1 MRFITLISIIICLFA
16 FYYPDELFA
25 KTDSEK
31 IKLDNIK
38 KRIILKEKK
47 LKEYKKK
54 EGEVI
59 ERLNR
64 LEKQLIKE
72 NIKVNEINK
81 KISEIKIDIKK
92 SRTKINKLNSEINK
106 TTAVLEKRLVSL
118 YKYHRR
124 SGLRILLS
132 SKTYNDFIRQDK
144 LLSEIVSKDYDL
156 IKKSFNIVEDK
167 IKQEEKLRKQ
177 KTSLE
182 QKKDSYFRNTSKIN
196 STKKDKLTLL
206 KDTRKKK
213 ELQISAI
220 NELKK
225 YAKKLQNFI
234 DKLPSDKTDFKQL
247 THKFSSMKSKLP
259 FPVKGKIISKFG
271 KTEHPDLH
279 TFTFQK
285 GIEIKSPLGM
295 EIKSIFKGKV
305 IYADWFKG
313 YGNMIIINHGE
324 HYYSLYAHAEKL
336 FKQTGDIVDKND
348 TVALVGD
355 TNSLNG
361 SCLYFE
367 IRHKGKPQ
375 DPLKWLKK
383 SGNK

>member
-1 MRFITLISIIICLFA
+1 MRFITFISLIIIFTTIYSPCGIL
-16 FYYPDELFA
+16 A
-25 KTDSEK
+25 KTESEK

-38 KRIILKEKK
+38 NKIIQKEKK

-64 LEKQLIKE
+64 LEQQLIKE
-72 NIKVNEINK
+72 NIKVKEINK
-81 KISEIKIDIKK
+81 KISEIKRDIKK
-92 SRTKINKLNSEINK
+92 SREKINTLNSEINK
-106 TTAVLEKRLVSL
+106 SSIVLEKRLVAL

-132 SKTYNDFIRQDK
+132 SKTYNDFLRQDK
-144 LLSEIVSKDYDL
+144 LLNEIVSEDYAL
-156 IKKSFNIVEDK
+156 IKKSLNKIEDR
-167 IKQEEKLRKQ
+167 IIQEEKLRKQ
-177 KTSLE
+177 KVSLE
-182 QKKDSYFRNTSKIN
+182 NKKESYFRNTSKIK
-196 STKKDKLTLL
+196 STKNDKLTLL
-206 KDTRKKK
+206 KDTRNKKD
-213 ELQISAI
+213 LQISAI

-225 YAKKLQNFI
+225 YAAELQDFI
-234 DKLPSDKTDFKQL
+234 DNLPSEQTDFKQL
-247 THKFSSMKSKLP
+247 ARKFSSMKGKLS

-271 KTEHPDLH
+271 RTEHPELH

-285 GIEIKSPLGM
+285 GIEIKAPSGM
-295 EIKSIFKGKV
+295 EIKSIFNGKV

-324 HYYSLYAHAEKL
+324 HYCSIYAHAEKL
-336 FKQTGDIVDKND
+336 FNQVGDIVKKNE

-355 TNSLNG
+355 TNALNG

-367 IRHKGKPQ
+367 IRHRGKPQ
-375 DPLKWLKK
+375 NPLGWLKK
-383 SGNK
+383 Q

>member
-1 MRFITLISIIICLFA
+1 MRFITFISLIIIFMTIYC
-16 FYYPDELFA
+16 PCEISA
-25 KTDSEK
+25 KTESEK

-38 KRIILKEKK
+38 NKIIQKEKR

-54 EGEVI
+54 EGKVI

-64 LEKQLIKE
+64 LEQQLIKE
-72 NIKVNEINK
+72 NIKVKEINR
-81 KISEIKIDIKK
+81 KISKIKRDIKK
-92 SRTKINKLNSEINK
+92 SRETINKLNREINEIS
-106 TTAVLEKRLVSL
+106 AVLEKRLIAL

-132 SKTYNDFIRQDK
+132 SKTYSDFLRQDK
-144 LLSEIVSKDYDL
+144 LLNEIVSEDYGM
-156 IKKSFNIVEDK
+156 IKKSLNKIEDR
-167 IKQEEKLRKQ
+167 IKQEGKLKKQ

-182 QKKDSYFRNTSKIN
+182 KKKESYFRNTSKIK

-225 YAKKLQNFI
+225 YAEKLQDFI
-234 DKLPSDKTDFKQL
+234 DNLPSDQSDFKQL
-247 THKFSSMKSKLP
+247 ARKFSTMKGKLS

-271 KTEHPDLH
+271 RTEHPDLS

-285 GIEIKSPLGM
+285 GIEIKAPFGM
-295 EIKSIFKGKV
+295 EIKSIFQGKV
-305 IYADWFKG
+305 IYAGWFKG

-324 HYYSLYAHAEKL
+324 HYYSLYAHADKL
-336 FKQTGDIVDKND
+336 FKQVEDVVKKNE

-355 TNSLNG
+355 TNALNG

-367 IRHKGKPQ
+367 IRHRGKPQ
-375 DPLKWLKK
+375 NPLGWLKK

>member
-1 MRFITLISIIICLFA
+1 MRFLTFISLIIIFFTIYC
-16 FYYPDELFA
+16 PCEISA
-25 KTDSEK
+25 KTESDK

-38 KRIILKEKK
+38 NKIIQKEKK

-64 LEKQLIKE
+64 LEQQLIKE
-72 NIKVNEINK
+72 NIKVKEINR
-81 KISEIKIDIKK
+81 KISEIKRDIKN
-92 SRTKINKLNSEINK
+92 SRETINKLNREINK
-106 TTAVLEKRLVSL
+106 LGAVLEKRLVAL

-144 LLSEIVSKDYDL
+144 LLKEIVSEDYAI
-156 IKKSFNIVEDK
+156 IKKSLNKIEDR

-177 KTSLE
+177 KISLE
-182 QKKDSYFRNTSKIN
+182 KKKESYYRNTSKIK

-225 YAKKLQNFI
+225 YAKKLQDFI
-234 DKLPSDKTDFKQL
+234 DKLPSEQTDFKQL
-247 THKFSSMKSKLP
+247 ARKFSSMKGKLS

-271 KTEHPDLH
+271 RTEHPDLH

-285 GIEIKSPLGM
+285 GIEIKAPSGM
-295 EIKSIFKGKV
+295 EIKSIYKGKV

-313 YGNMIIINHGE
+313 YGNMTIINHGD

-336 FKQTGDIVDKND
+336 LKQVGDIVKKNE

-355 TNSLNG
+355 TNALNG

-367 IRHKGKPQ
+367 IRHRGKPQ
-375 DPLKWLKK
+375 DPLGWLKK

>member
-1 MRFITLISIIICLFA
+1 MRFITFISLIIIFTTIYSPCGIL
-16 FYYPDELFA
+16 A
-25 KTDSEK
+25 KTESEK

-38 KRIILKEKK
+38 NKIIQKEKK

-64 LEKQLIKE
+64 LEQQLIKE
-72 NIKVNEINK
+72 NIKVKEINK
-81 KISEIKIDIKK
+81 KISEIKRDIKK
-92 SRTKINKLNSEINK
+92 SREKINTLNSEINK
-106 TTAVLEKRLVSL
+106 SSIVLEKRLVAL

-132 SKTYNDFIRQDK
+132 SKTYNDFLRQDK
-144 LLSEIVSKDYDL
+144 LLNEIVSEDYAL
-156 IKKSFNIVEDK
+156 IKKSLNKIEDR
-167 IKQEEKLRKQ
+167 IIQEEKLRKQ
-177 KTSLE
+177 KVSLE
-182 QKKDSYFRNTSKIN
+182 NKKESYFRNTSKIK
-196 STKKDKLTLL
+196 STKNDKLTLL
-206 KDTRKKK
+206 KDTRNKKD
-213 ELQISAI
+213 LQISAI

-225 YAKKLQNFI
+225 YAAELQDFI
-234 DKLPSDKTDFKQL
+234 DNLPSEQTDFKQL
-247 THKFSSMKSKLP
+247 ARKFSSMKGKLS

-271 KTEHPDLH
+271 RTEHPDLH

-285 GIEIKSPLGM
+285 GIEIKAPSGM
-295 EIKSIFKGKV
+295 EIKSIFNGKV

-324 HYYSLYAHAEKL
+324 HYCSIYAHAEKL
-336 FKQTGDIVDKND
+336 FNQVGDIVKKNE

-355 TNSLNG
+355 TNALNG

-367 IRHKGKPQ
+367 IRHRGKPQ
-375 DPLKWLKK
+375 NPLGWLKK
-383 SGNK
+383 Q

>member
-1 MRFITLISIIICLFA
+1 MRFITFISLIIIFMTIYSPCGIL
-16 FYYPDELFA
+16 A
-25 KTDSEK
+25 KTESEK

-38 KRIILKEKK
+38 NKIIQKEKK

-64 LEKQLIKE
+64 LEQQLIKE
-72 NIKVNEINK
+72 NIKVKEINK
-81 KISEIKIDIKK
+81 KISEIKRDIKK
-92 SRTKINKLNSEINK
+92 SREKINTLNSEINK
-106 TTAVLEKRLVSL
+106 SSIVLEKRLVAL

-132 SKTYNDFIRQDK
+132 SKTYNDFLRQDK
-144 LLSEIVSKDYDL
+144 LLNEIVSEDYAL
-156 IKKSFNIVEDK
+156 IKKSLNKIEDR
-167 IKQEEKLRKQ
+167 IILEEKLRKQ
-177 KTSLE
+177 KVSLE
-182 QKKDSYFRNTSKIN
+182 NKKESYFRNTSKIK
-196 STKKDKLTLL
+196 STKNDKLTLL
-206 KDTRKKK
+206 KDTRNKKD
-213 ELQISAI
+213 LQISAI

-225 YAKKLQNFI
+225 YAAELQDFI
-234 DKLPSDKTDFKQL
+234 DNLPSEQTDFKQL
-247 THKFSSMKSKLP
+247 ARKFSSMKGKLS

-271 KTEHPDLH
+271 RTEHPDLH

-285 GIEIKSPLGM
+285 GIEIKAPSGM
-295 EIKSIFKGKV
+295 EIKSIFNGKV

-324 HYYSLYAHAEKL
+324 HYCSIYAHAEKL
-336 FKQTGDIVDKND
+336 FNQVGDIVKKNE

-355 TNSLNG
+355 TNALNG

-367 IRHKGKPQ
+367 IRHRGKPQ
-375 DPLKWLKK
+375 NPLGWLKK
-383 SGNK
+383 Q

>member
-1 MRFITLISIIICLFA
+1 MRFITLISIIICLFIV
-16 FYYPDELFA
+16 YCPVEISA
-25 KTDSEK
+25 KTDTEK

-38 KRIILKEKK
+38 KRIIQKEKK

-54 EGEVI
+54 EGQVI

-64 LEKQLIKE
+64 LEKQLINE
-72 NIKVNEINK
+72 NIKVDEINK
-81 KISEIKIDIKK
+81 KISKIKRDIKR
-92 SRTKINKLNSEINK
+92 SRVIINKLNSEINEISV
-106 TTAVLEKRLVSL
+106 VLEKRLVAL

-144 LLSEIVSKDYDL
+144 LLNEIVSKDYAL
-156 IKKSFNIVEDK
+156 IKKSLNKIEDR
-167 IKQEEKLRKQ
+167 ISQEKKLRKQ
-177 KTSLE
+177 KASFE
-182 QKKDSYFRNTSKIN
+182 KEKESYFINSSKIN

-213 ELQISAI
+213 DLQISAI

-225 YAKKLQNFI
+225 YAKKLQDFI
-234 DKLPSDKTDFKQL
+234 DKLPSDQIEFKQL
-247 THKFSSMKSKLP
+247 ANKFSAMKGKLS

-271 KTEHPDLH
+271 RTEHPDLH

-285 GIEIKSPLGM
+285 GIEIKSPFGM
-295 EIKSIFKGKV
+295 KIKSIFKGKV
-305 IYADWFKG
+305 IYAGWFKG

-324 HYYSLYAHAEKL
+324 NYYSLYAHAEKL
-336 FKQTGDIVDKND
+336 FKQIGEIVEENEA
-348 TVALVGD
+348 VALVGD

-375 DPLKWLKK
+375 NPLRWLKK
-383 SGNK
+383 SGRK

>member
-1 MRFITLISIIICLFA
+1 MRFITLISLIIIFITIYFPC
-16 FYYPDELFA
+16 EISA
-25 KTDSEK
+25 KTESDI

-38 KRIILKEKK
+38 NKIIQKEKK

-54 EGEVI
+54 EGKVI

-64 LEKQLIKE
+64 LEQQLIKE
-72 NIKVNEINK
+72 NIKVKEINR
-81 KISEIKIDIKK
+81 KISKIKSDIKK
-92 SRTKINKLNSEINK
+92 SRETINKLNKEINEIS
-106 TTAVLEKRLVSL
+106 TVLEKRLVAL

-132 SKTYNDFIRQDK
+132 SKTYNDFLRQDK
-144 LLSEIVSKDYDL
+144 LLNEIVSEDYEI
-156 IKKSFNIVEDK
+156 IKKSLNKIEDRA
-167 IKQEEKLRKQ
+167 KQEAKLRKQ

-182 QKKDSYFRNTSKIN
+182 NKKELYFRNTSKIK

-213 ELQISAI
+213 DLQISAI

-234 DKLPSDKTDFKQL
+234 DKLPSDQIDFKQL
-247 THKFSSMKSKLP
+247 THKFSTMKGKLP
-259 FPVKGKIISKFG
+259 FPVKGKIISKYG
-271 KTEHPDLH
+271 RTEHPDLH
-279 TFTFQK
+279 TFTFLK
-285 GIEIKSPLGM
+285 GIEIKSPFGM
-295 EIKSIFKGKV
+295 EIKSIFNGKV

-324 HYYSLYAHAEKL
+324 QYYSLYAHAEKL
-336 FKQTGDIVDKND
+336 FKQTGDIVKKNE

-355 TNSLNG
+355 TNALNG

-375 DPLKWLKK
+375 NPLGWLKK

>member
-1 MRFITLISIIICLFA
+1 MRFITFISLIIIFITLYSPF
-16 FYYPDELFA
+16 EISA
-25 KTDSEK
+25 KTESDI

-38 KRIILKEKK
+38 NKIIQKEKK

-54 EGEVI
+54 EGKVI

-64 LEKQLIKE
+64 LEQQLIKE
-72 NIKVNEINK
+72 NIKVKEINR
-81 KISEIKIDIKK
+81 KISKIKSDIRKT
-92 SRTKINKLNSEINK
+92 REKINKLNKEINEIS
-106 TTAVLEKRLVSL
+106 TVLEKRLVAL

-132 SKTYNDFIRQDK
+132 SKTYNDFLRQDK
-144 LLSEIVSKDYDL
+144 LLTEIVSEDYEI
-156 IKKSFNIVEDK
+156 IKKSLNK
-167 IKQEEKLRKQ
+167 IEEKAKQEAKLRKQ

-182 QKKDSYFRNTSKIN
+182 NKKELYFRNTSKIK

-213 ELQISAI
+213 DLQISAI

-234 DKLPSDKTDFKQL
+234 DKLPSDQIDFKQL
-247 THKFSSMKSKLP
+247 THKFSTMKGKLP
-259 FPVKGKIISKFG
+259 FPVKGKIISKYG
-271 KTEHPDLH
+271 RTEHPDLH
-279 TFTFQK
+279 TFTFLK
-285 GIEIKSPLGM
+285 GIEIKSPFGM
-295 EIKSIFKGKV
+295 EIKSIFNGKV

-324 HYYSLYAHAEKL
+324 QYYSLYAHAEKL
-336 FKQTGDIVDKND
+336 FKQVGDIVKKNE

-355 TNSLNG
+355 TNALNG

-375 DPLKWLKK
+375 NPLGWLKK

>member
-1 MRFITLISIIICLFA
+1 MRFITLFSIVICLLTV
-16 FYYPDELFA
+16 YCPIEISA
-25 KTDSEK
+25 KTDSEQ

-38 KRIILKEKK
+38 KKIIQKEKK
-47 LKEYKKK
+47 LKEYKKR

-59 ERLNR
+59 ERLDR
-64 LEKQLIKE
+64 LEQQLIKE
-72 NIKVNEINK
+72 NIKVDEINK
-81 KISEIKIDIKK
+81 RISNIKGDIKK
-92 SRTKINKLNSEINK
+92 TRATINKLNSEINESSV
-106 TTAVLEKRLVSL
+106 VLEKRLVAL

-144 LLSEIVSKDYDL
+144 LLTEIVSKDYDL
-156 IKKSFNIVEDK
+156 IKKSINK
-167 IKQEEKLRKQ
+167 IENKINQEEKLRKQ

-182 QKKDSYFRNTSKIN
+182 KEKESYYRNTSKIN

-206 KDTRKKK
+206 KETRKKK
-213 ELQISAI
+213 DLQISAI

-225 YAKKLQNFI
+225 YAEQLQDFI
-234 DKLPSDKTDFKQL
+234 DKLPSDQTEFEQL
-247 THKFSSMKSKLP
+247 SHKFSSMKGKLP
-259 FPVKGKIISKFG
+259 FPVKGKIITKFG
-271 KTEHPDLH
+271 RTEHPDLH

-295 EIKSIFKGKV
+295 KIKSIFNGKV

-324 HYYSLYAHAEKL
+324 HYYSVYAHAEKL
-336 FKQTGDIVDKND
+336 YKQVGDIVEKNE

-355 TNSLNG
+355 TNALNG

-375 DPLKWLKK
+375 DPLRWLEK
-383 SGNK
+383 SRDK